1 MTEETKEGAFIVES
15 GTTKLRS
22 SKTLSLKS
30 GTSIKNGA
38 SLRAR
43 KGESTAYAY
52 KGDGKPRT
60 ADIPLCFSNFS
71 DRFIND
77 DKFFYEGNEGIVTAI
92 SDNSSDIKSVSI
104 YPNPTS
110 GRINVAVNNG
120 NNINEVVVLDITGNV
135 LMSES
140 VNANNISLDLS
151 SFAKGLY
158 LVKVVTA
165 EDSFVKKVV
174 LK

>member
-1 MTEETKEGAFIVES
+1 MKEGAFIVES

-30 GTSIKNGA
+30 GTSVKYGA

-43 KGESTAYAY
+43 KGDLSANAY

-60 ADIPLCFSNFS
+60 ADIPLCFNSLSERFS
-71 DRFIND
+71 TNNLYS
-77 DKFFYEGNEGIVTAI
+77 YENNNGSLSSV
-92 SDNSSDIKSVSI
+92 SDNESNSVSI

-110 GRINVAVNNG
+110 GSINVEVD
-120 NNINEVVVLDITGNV
+120 NNIINDVVVLDITGKV

>member
-1 MTEETKEGAFIVES
+1 M
-15 GTTKLRS
+15 
-22 SKTLSLKS
+22 
-30 GTSIKNGA
+30 
-38 SLRAR
+38 
-43 KGESTAYAY
+43 
-52 KGDGKPRT
+52 
-60 ADIPLCFSNFS
+60 
-71 DRFIND
+71 
-77 DKFFYEGNEGIVTAI
+77 
-92 SDNSSDIKSVSI
+92 
-104 YPNPTS
+104 
-110 GRINVAVNNG
+110 
-120 NNINEVVVLDITGNV
+120 DITGNV